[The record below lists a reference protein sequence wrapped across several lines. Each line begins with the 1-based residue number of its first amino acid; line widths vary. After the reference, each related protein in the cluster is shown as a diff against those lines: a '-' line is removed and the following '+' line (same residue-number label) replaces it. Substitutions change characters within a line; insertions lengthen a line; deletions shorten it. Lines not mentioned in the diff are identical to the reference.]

1 MNEWFPGGLGEVAS
15 SMKGDQRSQF
25 ARDVGLPVC
34 NVGKAQANPEESVT
48 LPYALPS
55 WHL

>member
-15 SMKGDQRSQF
+15 SMKGDQLSQF

-34 NVGKAQANPEESVT
+34 NVGKSQANPEESVT

-55 WHL
+55 WLL